1 MSRRILK
8 TAIASVVVLITM
20 GGYFVYNLIAAQGQE
35 KLVQAPLNNGT
46 PVPPAFI
53 VVVDDSN
60 SMTFERIF
68 KGGDGR
74 LQWNTSNSS
83 FFKADG
89 SFFNSEDNCLRD
101 SQDCYVYLFP
111 FPDYNSAFPIGV
123 ALPPL
128 DQFGFARSPTY
139 NANYFDPAIQY
150 DPWTKAD
157 RTLWKQADF
166 TAARA
171 DSRDPAVYGDANGQ
185 IRMSKY
191 GTIVGL
197 GQPREVT
204 SDNSF
209 RFVIGMTIPSGTR
222 YRTTEPSTARI
233 CNSNGFDGVRGTGG
247 AWSTITSNAQ
257 VGANCSVQISYIPA
271 TFYLPV
277 AAPAPTGYNSND
289 VNRPIIANAC
299 GPGCNMRR
307 YQILK
312 SNYLTTTDFN
322 NASNNFLISPDHQ
335 LDFCCSPANSFVL
348 PMVSMMS
355 DLGAA
360 DARSRCAVLS
370 ARTPWRPGIGPV

>member
-139 NANYFDPAIQY
+139 NANYF
-150 DPWTKAD
+150 
-157 RTLWKQADF
+157 
-166 TAARA
+166 
-171 DSRDPAVYGDANGQ
+171 
-185 IRMSKY
+185 
-191 GTIVGL
+191 
-197 GQPREVT
+197 
-204 SDNSF
+204 
-209 RFVIGMTIPSGTR
+209 
-222 YRTTEPSTARI
+222 
-233 CNSNGFDGVRGTGG
+233 
-247 AWSTITSNAQ
+247 
-257 VGANCSVQISYIPA
+257 
-271 TFYLPV
+271 
-277 AAPAPTGYNSND
+277 
-289 VNRPIIANAC
+289 
-299 GPGCNMRR
+299 
-307 YQILK
+307 
-312 SNYLTTTDFN
+312 
-322 NASNNFLISPDHQ
+322 LISPIPQ
-335 LDFCCSPANSFVL
+335 P
-348 PMVSMMS
+348 
-355 DLGAA
+355 LGK
-360 DARSRCAVLS
+360 V
-370 ARTPWRPGIGPV
+370 